1 MKKGISLALCA
12 LLVCSTFSACD
23 DQHTHTYATDS
34 WKSDATKH
42 WHAATCEHTS
52 EMSDVDGHSD
62 SDKDGKCD
70 VCGYVVCEHTY
81 ATEWSADADGHYY
94 ASTCGDDVKKDEAA
108 HTPDLA
114 NVCTVCGYKLGT
126 PDVSTFDKALAVGT
140 YQGKLVESGS
150 IKNMY
155 SNTYGGEMVKYVNYE
170 FRDGYTYVK
179 EETPQENE
187 YAGWIVNTTEYYY
200 SLSDDGVP
208 FGVSSSTLGAD
219 PYGTNAIL
227 DVTADSVNGYSFDGD
242 FSGYTVKA
250 IGVEEMVNALYEDAA
265 LDLNGD
271 FSGGQVETDEEEG
284 TSYSFSYG
292 IQGTFYFCQLTVA
305 FTLDDNGM
313 MDKVGFYSE
322 QYSLNDITTDGET
335 GYVTVNADAEV
346 VTTYEYEISQYTDG
360 AKNSVENP
368 YAANE
373 LLATSLKLVDG
384 ENEEVGNTLTLTKG
398 SSVSLSYAD
407 VLPATAELAFNTRKA
422 MVGDEVLWM
431 SGDLGAIVGT
441 SSVIFYPNEVG
452 TYDVVLTIGRVTK
465 QISVTVE
472 YAPVTEVTTQV
483 QGASGY
489 YQAATE
495 TTVYANSTLMLKG
508 ATNTYADQSVTAEI
522 ISKPNGAT
530 IDGETPNTVLEIGS
544 GDGVYTFTA
553 SVEGE
558 YVVEFTSTVDDTKS
572 ATVTVT
578 VIAPPTAA
586 ELLNGAYSAYFGYWR
601 VNFEPSAA
609 GATNGNVTIVDT
621 SNSWGYGV
629 FSQTTTYT
637 YNENDGTIT
646 LGATVGYTYDTGGNG
661 TKSYTFTLSVVN
673 YQVTITCEGDT
684 NLSKVMDPISES
696 DLVSGLYKTWTTNDA
711 NLVILEEN
719 KSAYSFELALNS
731 DGTGVL
737 KIWNYACERDYWGNY
752 SWYEDS
758 KEYQA
763 SFTYTLSGST
773 ITFAGV
779 KITYGT
785 CPSDYTNLLTTA
797 TVGSIY
803 KQVELVLV
811 SGDTPVTVTLN

>member
-1 MKKGISLALCA
+1 MKKGISLALCS

-70 VCGYVVCEHTY
+70 DCGYVVCEHTY

-140 YQGKLVESGS
+140 YQGKLVASGS
-150 IKNMY
+150 MNIN
-155 SNTYGGEMVKYVNYE
+155 SNTYGSETVKYVNYE

-179 EETPQENE
+179 EEMPQENY

-219 PYGTNAIL
+219 PNGTNGVA

-242 FSGYTVKA
+242 FIGGTVKA

-284 TSYSFSYG
+284 TFYSFSYG
-292 IQGTFYFCQLTVA
+292 IQGTFYFYQLTVA

-335 GYVTVNADAEV
+335 DYVTVNADAEV

-422 MVGDEVLWM
+422 MVGDKQLMMTEYDF
-431 SGDLGAIVGT
+431 GLGAIVGT
-441 SSVIFYPNEVG
+441 SSVQFYAYKVG
-452 TYDVVLTIGRVTK
+452 TYDVVLTIGGVTK
-465 QISVTVE
+465 QISVTVD
-472 YAPVTEVTTQV
+472 YAPVTTVTTQV
-483 QGASGY
+483 QNASGY
-489 YQAATE
+489 YQAAT
-495 TTVYANSTLMLKG
+495 TASMYTNATVTLKG
-508 ATNTYADQSVTAEI
+508 FVDTHAEQGVTAEI
-522 ISKPNGAT
+522 TSKPNGAT
-530 IDGETPNTVLEIGS
+530 IDGETPNTVLEVGS
-544 GDGVYTFTA
+544 GDGVYTLTT

-558 YVVEFTSTVDDTKS
+558 YVVMFTSTVDPTKS

-578 VIAPPTAA
+578 VTAPPTAA
-586 ELLNGAYSAYFGYWR
+586 ELLNGKYTAAYGQFK
-601 VNFEPSAA
+601 VEFVPSED
-609 GATNGNVTIVDT
+609 GATSGNVTVMDT
-621 SNSWGYGV
+621 NASYTK
-629 FSQTTTYT
+629 TTTYT
-637 YNENDGTIT
+637 CTDYALT
-646 LGATVGYTYDTGGNG
+646 LGETL
-661 TKSYTFTLSVVN
+661 SYTVDFYGTELSCSMSLSIVD
-673 YQVTITCEGDT
+673 YQVVLAYTRGTSNNTYTMSRLDESALCDT
-684 NLSKVMDPISES
+684 WSTD
-696 DLVSGLYKTWTTNDA
+696 
-711 NLVILEEN
+711 EEN
-719 KSAYSFELALNS
+719 FVIITENESAYMFELDLDS

-737 KIWNYACERDYWGNY
+737 NIYLASYEYNNWWNKYYWEVGYDANY
-752 SWYEDS
+752 
-758 KEYQA
+758 QV
-763 SFTYTLSGST
+763 SFTWTLSGST
-773 ITFAGV
+773 ITFANVEGE
-779 KITYGT
+779 K
-785 CPSDYTNLLTTA
+785 PSDYMALLTTA
-797 TVGSIY
+797 TVDSWY
-803 KQVELVLV
+803 SEVELVLV

>member
-140 YQGKLVESGS
+140 YQGKLVASGS
-150 IKNMY
+150 MNIN
-155 SNTYGGEMVKYVNYE
+155 SNTYGSETVKYVNYE

-179 EETPQENE
+179 EEMPQENK

-219 PYGTNAIL
+219 PNGTNGVA

-242 FSGYTVKA
+242 FIGGTVKA

-284 TSYSFSYG
+284 TFYSFSYG
-292 IQGTFYFCQLTVA
+292 IQGTFYFYQLTVA

-422 MVGDEVLWM
+422 MVGDEVLGM
-431 SGDLGAIVGT
+431 SGDLGTIVGT

-465 QISVTVE
+465 QISITVK

-558 YVVEFTSTVDDTKS
+558 YVVKFTSTVDSTKY

-578 VIAPPTAA
+578 VTAPPTAA
-586 ELLNGAYSAYFGYWR
+586 ELLNGAYKAYNGYWR
-601 VNFEPSAA
+601 VVFEPSED
-609 GATNGNVTIVDT
+609 GATSGNVTIVDNY
-621 SNSWGYGV
+621 NSHAYGL
-629 FSQTTTYT
+629 FSKTTTYT
-637 YNENDGTIT
+637 YNENDGTIK
-646 LGATVGYTYDTGGNG
+646 LGGTVGYEYTYYYRNY
-661 TKSYTFTLSVVN
+661 SYTFTLSIVD
-673 YQVTITCEGDT
+673 YQVVITCAGT
-684 NLSKVMDPISES
+684 VNNSYVMDRLSES
-696 DLVSGLYKTWTTNDA
+696 ELYKTWTPDEA
-711 NLVILEEN
+711 NLIILEEN

-737 KIWNYACERDYWGNY
+737 KIWNYVCEEWDGEYYWQ
-752 SWYEDS
+752 EDT
-758 KEYQA
+758 KKYQA

-773 ITFAGV
+773 IKFANV
-779 KITYGT
+779 KVAYGT
-785 CPSDYTNLLTTA
+785 CPSEYTDLLSTA
-797 TVGSIY
+797 TVNNTY
-803 KQVELVLV
+803 TQVELVLA
-811 SGDTPVTVTLN
+811 SGDIPVTVTLNTLN